1 MALLAGNTKISLI
14 KLIAK
19 QQSCFSNKATLSLF
33 SKHLS
38 TSNTQNKLLYQDI
51 DKKQGQ
57 VRYASTTTKKGNVFT
72 FNELDTT
79 AYAELQ
85 DTNRTI
91 DLSFEDSK
99 TAFKSKSNFELL
111 RGYLVF
117 QLCGIKF
124 LLDNQKMLLD
134 TSRMILGKNLFN
146 KLMKNTFYG
155 HFVAGEDQND
165 IRQNVEVM
173 RKYGVKSILDYSAE
187 EDLEA
192 SSVKKSQNIEN
203 IAGDR
208 KIYNQAEIQ
217 SEKNLKIFMDCIDTV
232 ENVTQAT
239 GLAAIKITSLIRP
252 ALLLKYSS
260 LIDQIAKYDKN
271 PQNQGSK
278 IDNFKIKDLLSL
290 SEKDFA
296 DRFNNIKELEKFEDD
311 KITFT
316 TNELGEIKNMY
327 LRLDSLAQHA
337 LDKKVRMF
345 VDAEQTYF
353 QGAISRVTIELM
365 REFNKDQCTVMNTYQ
380 NYLKNAYSSL
390 KTDMDQA
397 KREGYRFGAKLV
409 RGAYMDQEREK
420 AIQMGYEDPV
430 NDSYDA
436 TTTMYEKSFIHC
448 LNQMKE
454 NPGRVNIMVASHNE
468 DTVRYAVEK
477 MEEFGIRPNDDAVF
491 FGQLYGMCDF
501 ITFYLGGAGYSAFKY
516 VPYGPVEEVLPYL
529 SRRATE
535 NGKGVFEKIDKE
547 KRLCKNEIQRRFQN
561 LEFV

>member
-1 MALLAGNTKISLI
+1 MALLAGKKISLI
-14 KLIAK
+14 KLISR
-19 QQSCFSNKATLSLF
+19 QQSCFSNKATLSLLT
-33 SKHLS
+33 KQTNHLP
-38 TSNTQNKLLYQDI
+38 NTHKLLYSVNERQQI
-51 DKKQGQ
+51 
-57 VRYASTTTKKGNVFT
+57 RFTSTTTKKGNVFA

-85 DTNRTI
+85 DTNRTL

-124 LLDNQKMLLD
+124 LLDNQKTLLD
-134 TSRMILGKNLFN
+134 TSRTVLGKNLFN

-165 IRQNVEVM
+165 IRKNVEVM

-192 SSVKKSQNIEN
+192 SSVKKTQNVSHIS
-203 IAGDR
+203 DKR
-208 KIYNQAEIQ
+208 QIYEPSEIQ

-260 LIDQIAKYDKN
+260 LIDQMRKYDHE
-271 PQNQGSK
+271 NQDSK
-278 IDNFKIKDLLSL
+278 INANIFKIKDLLSL
-290 SEKDFA
+290 NTKEFA
-296 DRFNNIKELEKFEDD
+296 DRFNNIKEISQYED

-316 TNELGEIKNMY
+316 SNELGEIKNMFI
-327 LRLDSLAQHA
+327 RLDELAEHA
-337 LDKKVRMF
+337 LNKKVRMF

-380 NYLKNAYSSL
+380 NYLKNAYSEL
-390 KTDMDQA
+390 KTDMEQA
-397 KREGYRFGAKLV
+397 KSEGYRFGAKLV
-409 RGAYMDQEREK
+409 RGAYMEQERER

-430 NDSYDA
+430 NDNYDA
-436 TTTMYEKSFIHC
+436 TTNMYESSFIHC
-448 LNQMKE
+448 LNEMKA

-491 FGQLYGMCDF
+491 FGQLYGMCDY
-501 ITFYLGGAGYSAFKY
+501 ITFYLGGVGYSAFKY

-535 NGKGVFEKIDKE
+535 NGKGVFEKMVKE
-547 KRLCKNEIQRRFQN
+547 KRLVKNEIQRRFQN
-561 LEFV
+561 LEFI